1 MPNYPFKLRVK
12 RRRQVVQLELMVP
25 TSGSSWYVKERV
37 ELGEL
42 TLADAL
48 KELMEVDLTAQPG
61 LKALLVPTIT

>member
-42 TLADAL
+42 TLADAM
-48 KELMEVDLTAQPG
+48 KELMEVDLTGQPG
-61 LKALLVPTIT
+61 LKDLLVPTIT